1 VKVIEKENN
10 ELRETSFE
18 NNNLRRKIAEYEN
31 RISILN
37 AEMERLNHKL
47 ESRNAEVDKYR
58 NVEYENQALKS
69 QIKEL

>member
-1 VKVIEKENN
+1 MIEKENN

>member
-1 VKVIEKENN
+1 VIEKENN